1 MFKSKILHSLL
12 VAGFLASGGAA
23 NATVTTYDFGT
34 LVSATNGYSAPNSFS
49 SNPFAK
55 LVVDDSYAAGT
66 WRLSLTIQNNLF
78 ASFGADAYIQ
88 AMGFDYNPTPS
99 PLPVSSFVSSN
110 VGGVSTV
117 WTGSGGATPP
127 GFYQVDFRSV
137 FGMNSP
143 GRLQQNDNVT
153 WDISGLGASTLTNMY
168 IRTGFVTPGDNRWA
182 KYVTVVPE
190 PETYAMVL
198 AGLGLLGFTARR
210 RRNNA

>member
-23 NATVTTYDFGT
+23 NAAVSTYDFGT
-34 LVSATNGYSAPNSFS
+34 LALASNGYSAPNSFS

-66 WRLSLTIQNNLF
+66 WRFSLTIQNNLF

-88 AMGFDYNPTPS
+88 AMGFDYNPD
-99 PLPVSSFVSSN
+99 PVVPPTSTFVSSN
-110 VGGVSTV
+110 LGGVSTV
-117 WTGSGGATPP
+117 WTGNGGQ
-127 GFYQVDFRSV
+127 GLGGIYEIDFKTV

-153 WDISGLGASTLTNMY
+153 WDISGLGASTLAGMY